1 MVIAC
6 IISFMVGAM
15 RMMFALGIVS
25 MCKDKEPRNKVRFFM
40 TSDSIRHPGWIKLW
54 MGEPVWDNRLLLW
67 IQPNNHVFFLIDS
80 HFQEY
85 YNIDPKDFEDMKP
98 KEIREVFINLE
109 D

>member
-1 MVIAC
+1 MIIAC
-6 IISFMVGAM
+6 IIISFIVGAM
-15 RMMFALGIVS
+15 MM
-25 MCKDKEPRNKVRFFM
+25 MCAIGMVAIQKDKKPRNRVRFFM

-67 IQPNNHVFFLIDS
+67 IQPNNHVFFLTDS

-98 KEIREVFINLE
+98 KEIREVFLNL
-109 D
+109 

>member
-1 MVIAC
+1 MIIAC
-6 IISFMVGAM
+6 IIISFIVGAM
-15 RMMFALGIVS
+15 VMMCAIGMVAIQ
-25 MCKDKEPRNKVRFFM
+25 KDKKPRNRVRFFM

-67 IQPNNHVFFLIDS
+67 IQPNNHVFFLTDS

-98 KEIREVFINLE
+98 KEIREVFLNL
-109 D
+109 

>member
-1 MVIAC
+1 MITVS
-6 IISFMVGAM
+6 IISFIVGAM
-15 RMMFALGIVS
+15 LMLFAVA
-25 MCKDKEPRNKVRFFM
+25 MAAMAKEREPRNKVRFFM

-67 IQPNNHVFFLIDS
+67 IQPNNHVFFLTDS

-98 KEIREVFINLE
+98 KEIREVFLNL
-109 D
+109 